1 MIKEMHGDVVNKSN
15 EWLTDIAKENI
26 KNQNWETLALK
37 TENITKEAKD
47 IQKLVESQISLEKK
61 VHDEFDIEKEPV
73 FEMT

>member
-1 MIKEMHGDVVNKSN
+1 MHGDVVNKSN

-26 KNQNWETLALK
+26 KNQNWDTLALK